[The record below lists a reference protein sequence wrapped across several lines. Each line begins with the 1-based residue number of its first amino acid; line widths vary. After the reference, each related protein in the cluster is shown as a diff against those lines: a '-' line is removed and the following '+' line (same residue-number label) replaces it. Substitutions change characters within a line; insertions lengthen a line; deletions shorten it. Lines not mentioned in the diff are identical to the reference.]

1 MAKRCDHNVCF
12 SSRVLEC
19 EADILTESELYDTL
33 KDEVDKDENEEYHD
47 FVRVRCSQCDCRSG
61 SVKYNATIHGI
72 DGEYVEVA
80 QKWNRRVCDEN

>member
-1 MAKRCDHNVCF
+1 MEIKKCPFCGGTSYFNR
-12 SSRVLEC
+12 
-19 EADILTESELYDTL
+19 Y
-33 KDEVDKDENEEYHD
+33 VDKDENEEYHD

-80 QKWNRRVCDEN
+80 EKWNRRVDDGREEIHLIHN